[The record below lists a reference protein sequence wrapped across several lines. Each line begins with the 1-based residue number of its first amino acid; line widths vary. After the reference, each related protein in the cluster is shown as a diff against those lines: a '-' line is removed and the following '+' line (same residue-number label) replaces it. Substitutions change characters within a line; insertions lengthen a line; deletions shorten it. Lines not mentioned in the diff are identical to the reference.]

1 MLKKLDEP
9 RKGNYNACRY
19 VTRRTQIRVFFCC
32 LKTQFIIRC
41 KYKINIMSDKKIIF
55 SGIKPSGRLNIGGY
69 IGALSQWVEMQN
81 NYNCIFCVVDYHAI
95 TVKQD
100 PQQLRAWIIE
110 LVKTYIAAGIDYKNS
125 ILFKQ
130 SDVPAH
136 TELGWI
142 LNCCGARIADL
153 NKMTQFKDKAG
164 KHQESAT
171 VGLYDYP
178 VLMASDILL
187 YNTEIVPV
195 GEDQKQHVEL
205 ARDIARR
212 FNKEYAEIFKIP
224 EAVVR
229 KDGARIMSLQDPAK
243 KMSKSDET
251 GLGCIE
257 LLDDIEVAK
266 KKIMRAVTD
275 SDSVVKYD
283 VKNKPAVSNL
293 LAIYSYLGNKSIKE
307 IEKEYEGKG
316 YGDFKKGLAEVVAAF
331 LKNFQDKYYA
341 ISDGEVLD
349 ILNNGKDKASKIAN
363 ETLEKARRAVGV
375 R

>member
-1 MLKKLDEP
+1 
-9 RKGNYNACRY
+9 
-19 VTRRTQIRVFFCC
+19 
-32 LKTQFIIRC
+32 
-41 KYKINIMSDKKIIF
+41 MSDKKIIF

-95 TVKQD
+95 TVKQK
-100 PQQLRAWIIE
+100 PEE
-110 LVKTYIAAGIDYKNS
+110 LKTRTLELIKTYIAAGLDYKNC

-136 TELGWI
+136 TELAWV

-178 VLMASDILL
+178 VLMAADILL

-212 FNKEYAEIFKIP
+212 FNKEYADIFKVP

-229 KDGARIMSLQDPAK
+229 KEGARIMSLQDPAK
-243 KMSKSDET
+243 KMSKSDEA

-257 LLDDIEVAK
+257 LLDDIEAAK

-275 SDSVVKYD
+275 SDSLVKYD
-283 VKNKPAVSNL
+283 IKNKPAISNL
-293 LAIYSYLGNKSIKE
+293 LTIYSSLSHKSVKE
-307 IEKEYEGKG
+307 IEKEFEGRG
-316 YGDFKKGLAEVVAAF
+316 YGDFKKGLAEVVTGF
-331 LKNFQDKYYA
+331 LKDFQDKYYD

-349 ILNNGKDKASKIAN
+349 ILESGKKKAEVIAN
-363 ETLEKARRAVGV
+363 ETLKKAREAVGV

>member
-1 MLKKLDEP
+1 M
-9 RKGNYNACRY
+9 N
-19 VTRRTQIRVFFCC
+19 
-32 LKTQFIIRC
+32 
-41 KYKINIMSDKKIIF
+41 DKKTIF

-69 IGALSQWVEMQN
+69 IGALSQWLEMQN
-81 NYNCIFCVVDYHAI
+81 KYNCIFCVVDYHAI
-95 TVKQD
+95 TVKQN
-100 PQQLRAWIIE
+100 PEQLKKWTIE
-110 LVKTYIAAGIDYKNS
+110 LVKTYLAAGLDYEKV

-136 TELGWI
+136 TELAWI

-164 KHQESAT
+164 KHKESAT

-178 VLMASDILL
+178 VLMAADILL

-212 FNKEYAEIFKIP
+212 FNSDYKNIFKIP

-229 KDGARIMSLQDPAK
+229 KEGARIMSLQDPLK
-243 KMSKSDET
+243 KMSKSDEA

-283 VKNKPAVSNL
+283 VKNKPAISNL
-293 LAIYSYLGNKSIKE
+293 LTIYSYLSGQTINE
-307 IEKEYEGKG
+307 IVKEYHGRG
-316 YGDFKKGLAEVVAAF
+316 YGDFKKGLAEVVANF
-331 LKNFQDKYYA
+331 LKTFQKKYRA
-341 ISDGEVLD
+341 ISDKMVLG
-349 ILNNGKDKASKIAN
+349 ILEKGKKKAEKIASSN
-363 ETLEKARRAVGV
+363 LEKIRRAVGV

>member
-1 MLKKLDEP
+1 M
-9 RKGNYNACRY
+9 
-19 VTRRTQIRVFFCC
+19 T
-32 LKTQFIIRC
+32 
-41 KYKINIMSDKKIIF
+41 DKKIIF

-69 IGALSQWVEMQN
+69 IGALSQWVEMQDK
-81 NYNCIFCVVDYHAI
+81 YNCIFCVVDYHAI

-100 PQQLRAWIIE
+100 PLQLKAWTME
-110 LVKTYIAAGIDYKNS
+110 LVKTYLAAGIDYKNV

-136 TELGWI
+136 TELAWI

-153 NKMTQFKDKAG
+153 NKMTQFKDKVG

-212 FNKEYAEIFKIP
+212 FNKEYSEIFKIP

-229 KDGARIMSLQDPAK
+229 KEGARIMGLQDPTK
-243 KMSKSDET
+243 KMSKSDES
-251 GLGCIE
+251 GLGCID
-257 LLDDIEVAK
+257 LLDDVESAK

-275 SDSVVKYD
+275 SDSLVKYD
-283 VKNKPAVSNL
+283 AKNKPAVSNL
-293 LAIYSYLGNKSIKE
+293 LTIYSYLGNKSIKE

-316 YGDFKKGLAEVVAAF
+316 YGDFKKGLADVVGNF
-331 LKNFQDKYYA
+331 LQSFQDKYYA
-341 ISDGEVLD
+341 ISDSEVLD
-349 ILNNGKDKASKIAN
+349 ILENGKEKAAKIAN
-363 ETLEKARRAVGV
+363 ATLDKARHAIGV

>member
-1 MLKKLDEP
+1 
-9 RKGNYNACRY
+9 
-19 VTRRTQIRVFFCC
+19 
-32 LKTQFIIRC
+32 
-41 KYKINIMSDKKIIF
+41 MSDKKIIF

-100 PQQLRAWIIE
+100 SQQLRAWIIE

-243 KMSKSDET
+243 KMSKSDEA